1 MKGSGD
7 AATNGRDAGS
17 DPAAQVRAAT
27 TWVSGYVLAVTCLAY
42 ALNIADRYVVTT
54 VMESMRLDLH
64 LSDSGIAFLTG
75 IPLAVFYVVLG
86 LPISWLADRANRR
99 NILAAA
105 LVIWSGMTALCG
117 LSQTYLQFLLARIG
131 VGIGE
136 AGGTPPSN
144 SILADHFPAGRRA
157 MVMTIF
163 ALGAPLGAWMGADMA
178 GFVARLYGWRAAF
191 LALGAPGLALGGL
204 VFLTLREPARGRLDP
219 GGSAAPDRQ
228 GFVRAMAFLWRQRA
242 CVHVIMG
249 GGVSALWGWGLIWF
263 APTFLQRA
271 YHLDVAQAGALLG
284 PIHLITGA
292 AATLVTGWLLSLRT
306 FIDPRRICWLL
317 AAGVALATMPSFVA
331 FQTHDLA
338 VARVMFW
345 LFIPALYFYVG
356 PAMALVQ
363 NLAPAGMR
371 ATFISVSILAANV
384 LNLIVAPQAVGAL
397 SDHFAGA
404 RGADAES
411 LRLALLILAPTGF
424 WAAFHSWA
432 ATRTIAADQARA
444 IGAS

>member
-191 LALGAPGLALGGL
+191 LALGAPGKDHR
-204 VFLTLREPARGRLDP
+204 TCNT
-219 GGSAAPDRQ
+219 
-228 GFVRAMAFLWRQRA
+228 WR
-242 CVHVIMG
+242 
-249 GGVSALWGWGLIWF
+249 
-263 APTFLQRA
+263 
-271 YHLDVAQAGALLG
+271 
-284 PIHLITGA
+284 
-292 AATLVTGWLLSLRT
+292 
-306 FIDPRRICWLL
+306 
-317 AAGVALATMPSFVA
+317 
-331 FQTHDLA
+331 
-338 VARVMFW
+338 
-345 LFIPALYFYVG
+345 
-356 PAMALVQ
+356 
-363 NLAPAGMR
+363 
-371 ATFISVSILAANV
+371 
-384 LNLIVAPQAVGAL
+384 
-397 SDHFAGA
+397 
-404 RGADAES
+404 
-411 LRLALLILAPTGF
+411 
-424 WAAFHSWA
+424 
-432 ATRTIAADQARA
+432 
-444 IGAS
+444 

>member
-1 MKGSGD
+1 M
-7 AATNGRDAGS
+7 
-17 DPAAQVRAAT
+17 QVSSADGLEARPTGARY
-27 TWVSGYVLAVTCLAY
+27 YVLAITCLAY

-54 VMESMRLDLH
+54 VMEPMRLDLK

-75 IPLAVFYVVLG
+75 IPLAVFYVSLG
-86 LPISWLADRANRR
+86 LPLSWLADRANRR
-99 NILAAA
+99 NILAAS

-144 SILADHFPAGRRA
+144 SILADHFPADRRA
-157 MVMTIF
+157 MAMTIF

-178 GFVARLYGWRAAF
+178 GFVASHYGWRAAF
-191 LALGAPGLALGGL
+191 LALGAPGVVLGVV
-204 VFLTLREPARGRLDP
+204 VFLTVREPARGRLDP
-219 GGSAAPDRQ
+219 VAGVAPKRE
-228 GFVRAMAFLWRQRA
+228 GFLRAMAFLWSQKA

-249 GGVSALWGWGLIWF
+249 GGICALWGWGLIWF

-271 YHLDVAQAGALLG
+271 YQLDVGQAGGLLG
-284 PIHLITGA
+284 PIHL
-292 AATLVTGWLLSLRT
+292 VTGTVATVVTAWLLSRPA
-306 FIDPRRICWLL
+306 FADPRRICWLL
-317 AAGVALATMPSFVA
+317 AAGVALATVPSFIA
-331 FQTHDLA
+331 FQTHDLG
-338 VARVMFW
+338 VARLMFW

-371 ATFISVSILAANV
+371 ATFISVSVLVANV
-384 LNLIVAPQAVGAL
+384 LNLIVAPQAVGLL
-397 SDHFAGA
+397 SDHFGGA
-404 RGADAES
+404 EGPDAES

-424 WAAFHSWA
+424 WAAFHFWA
-432 ATRTIAADQARA
+432 ATRTLVADQARA
-444 IGAS
+444 IGAA